1 MNREI
6 KFRGKRVGA
15 PHEWLI
21 GDLNHIDGKV
31 LIFQRT
37 ENTPYNSPDWFEV
50 ITETV
55 GQYTGL
61 KDKNGVEIFEGDI
74 VRCNTK
80 GDIKF
85 PHTGPV
91 EYLSEGNEY
100 KCGHFTINCGENM
113 NDDEVTYTNFWN
125 NENFEVIGNIHD
137 TYPIK

>member
-50 ITETV
+50 IPETV

-74 VRCNTK
+74 VYCNTS
-80 GDIKF
+80 GNIKF

-91 EYLSEGNEY
+91 EYLTESDNGY
-100 KCGHFTINCGENM
+100 KCGYFAINCGGMMCE
-113 NDDEVTYTNFWN
+113 DTQYTHFCN

-137 TYPIK
+137 TIK